1 MEATSNRENCAS
13 LLNVS
18 RETMICFDK
27 YLNLLSDWQEK
38 LNLVGSSTLRDPWT
52 RHILDCG
59 QLASFIKKK
68 DEKIFDIG
76 SGAGLPG
83 IILGIMGYKNIVL
96 VESDFKKTVF
106 IIEAL
111 RKCNIQAVVENKRV
125 EDLEGMQGKT
135 IVSRAFAPIDKT
147 LFLLSD
153 VISTKTKI
161 FFLKGR
167 TAKEEINNAKIFW
180 KKNKQNNKNDILI
193 NFDSYS
199 SLSNKESF
207 VVKCTFKKE
216 KH

>member
-1 MEATSNRENCAS
+1 MEETSNREKCAS

-18 RETMICFDK
+18 RETMLCFDK
-27 YLNLLSDWQEK
+27 YLNLLSDWQDK
-38 LNLVGSSTLRDPWT
+38 LNLVGSSTLRDPWI
-52 RHILDCG
+52 RHIVDCG

-83 IILGIMGYKNIVL
+83 IILVIMGYKNIVL

-125 EDLEGMQGKT
+125 EDIEGMQGKT

-147 LFLLSD
+147 LFLLSN

-167 TAKEEINNAKIFW
+167 AAKEEINNAKIFW

-199 SLSNKESF
+199 SLSNKDSF
-207 VVKCTFKKE
+207 IVKCTFKEE
-216 KH
+216 K

>member
-1 MEATSNRENCAS
+1 MENTSSRENCAS
-13 LLNVS
+13 LLDVS
-18 RETMICFDK
+18 RETMLCFDK

-38 LNLVGSSTLRDPWT
+38 LNLVGSSTLSDPWT

-106 IIEAL
+106 ITEAL

-125 EDLEGMQGKT
+125 EDLEGMQDKT

-153 VISTKTKI
+153 VISPKTKI

-167 TAKEEINNAKIFW
+167 SAKEEINNAKIFW

-193 NFDSYS
+193 NFDSYC

-207 VVKCTFKKE
+207 IVKCTFKEE

>member
-1 MEATSNRENCAS
+1 MEDTSNRENCAS

-106 IIEAL
+106 ITEAL

-147 LFLLSD
+147 LFLLS
-153 VISTKTKI
+153 K
-161 FFLKGR
+161 
-167 TAKEEINNAKIFW
+167 
-180 KKNKQNNKNDILI
+180 
-193 NFDSYS
+193 
-199 SLSNKESF
+199 
-207 VVKCTFKKE
+207 VKLQSIK
-216 KH
+216 

>member
-1 MEATSNRENCAS
+1 MGGASNRENCAS

-38 LNLVGSSTLRDPWT
+38 LNLVGFSTLSDPWT

-167 TAKEEINNAKIFW
+167 AAKEEINNAKIFW

-207 VVKCTFKKE
+207 IVKCTFKEE
-216 KH
+216 K

>member
-1 MEATSNRENCAS
+1 MEDTSNRENCAS

-18 RETMICFDK
+18 RETMLCFDK

-38 LNLVGSSTLRDPWT
+38 LNLVGSSTLSDPWT

-83 IILGIMGYKNIVL
+83 IVLGIMGYKNIVL
-96 VESDFKKTVF
+96 VESDYKKTVF

-111 RKCNIQAVVENKRV
+111 RRCKIQAVVENKRV
-125 EDLEGMQGKT
+125 EDLEGMKGKT

-147 LFLLSD
+147 LFFLFD
-153 VISTKTKI
+153 AISTKTKI

-167 TAKEEINNAKIFW
+167 GAKEEINNAKIFW
-180 KKNKQNNKNDILI
+180 EKNNKNDILI
-193 NFDSYS
+193 NFDSYN
-199 SLSNKESF
+199 SLSNKDSF
-207 VVKCTFKKE
+207 IVKCTFKKE
-216 KH
+216 K

>member
-1 MEATSNRENCAS
+1 MEGTSNRENCAS

-18 RETMICFDK
+18 RETMFCFDK
-27 YLNLLSDWQEK
+27 YLYLLSEWQEK
-38 LNLVGSSTLRDPWT
+38 LKLVGSSTLRDPWT

-125 EDLEGMQGKT
+125 EDLEGMKGKT

-153 VISTKTKI
+153 AISTKTKI

-167 TAKEEINNAKIFW
+167 AAKEEINNAKIFW

-207 VVKCTFKKE
+207 IVKCTFKEE

>member
-1 MEATSNRENCAS
+1 MEDTSNRENCAS

-18 RETMICFDK
+18 RETMLCFDK

-38 LNLVGSSTLRDPWT
+38 LNLVGFSTLSDPWT

-59 QLASFIKKK
+59 QLANFIKKK

-83 IILGIMGYKNIVL
+83 IILGIMGYKNLVL

-125 EDLEGMQGKT
+125 EDLEGMQGNT

-167 TAKEEINNAKIFW
+167 AAKEEINNAKVFW

-199 SLSNKESF
+199 SLSNKDSF
-207 VVKCTFKKE
+207 IVKCTFKEE
-216 KH
+216 K

>member
-1 MEATSNRENCAS
+1 MKGHSSRDTCKR

-18 RETMICFDK
+18 RETMLGFDI
-27 YLNLLSDWQEK
+27 YLKLLSEWQKK
-38 LNLVGSSTLRDPWT
+38 LNLVGLSTLNNPWE

-59 QLASFIKKK
+59 QLANFINKK
-68 DEKIFDIG
+68 DEKVFDIG

-180 KKNKQNNKNDILI
+180 KKNEQNNKNDILI
-193 NFDSYS
+193 NFDSYN
-199 SLSNKESF
+199 SLSNKDSF
-207 VVKCTFKKE
+207 IVKCTFKEE
-216 KH
+216 K